1 MTAFETP
8 DAAAPGEE
16 WGALAVSIPGWRW
29 IPGMAVGGE
38 VSPRHRRVG
47 DHWHMRSAMLDPR
60 RKEAWPDPDD
70 AATAGCLE
78 ALLGG
83 PVLTH
88 LAVMADPVASNLW
101 HHGRAGRAR
110 IAAAAANGRWPGGAS

>member
-1 MTAFETP
+1 MSALKTPAP
-8 DAAAPGEE
+8 DAHASE

-29 IPGMAVGGE
+29 VPGMLGYNDYGGND
-38 VSPRHRRVG
+38 RIM
-47 DHWHMRSAMLDPR
+47 DRS
-60 RKEAWPDPDD
+60 EASQQNSDLTPDPDD
-70 AATAGCLE
+70 DATAGCLE

-83 PVLTH
+83 PVPTH

-110 IAAAAANGRWPGGAS
+110 IAAAAALGRWPGGAE